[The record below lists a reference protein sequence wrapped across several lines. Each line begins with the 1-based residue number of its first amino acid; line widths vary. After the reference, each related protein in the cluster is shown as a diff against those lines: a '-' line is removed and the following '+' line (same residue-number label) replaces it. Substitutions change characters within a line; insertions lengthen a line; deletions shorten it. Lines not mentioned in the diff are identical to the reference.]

1 MSEHLFEIAVI
12 IILLVL
18 NGIFA
23 MSEIA
28 VVSAKKVRLSQLAK
42 NGSKKAQLA
51 LNLAND
57 PDKFLSTVQIGIT
70 LIGIFAGAFGGAK
83 LTESLA
89 VFLNGFQ
96 FISEYS
102 EGIALAVV
110 VLFITY
116 LSLIIGELV
125 PKRLGLQ
132 NPEIIA
138 SNIAAPMIFLSR
150 VASPL
155 VFVLT
160 TSTRIFLK
168 IFRVKPSNQ
177 LVVTEQE
184 IKELMRQG
192 TQAGIFEK
200 SEQDLVQNIFN
211 LDDLK
216 VAAIMVPRTKI
227 VWLDLEDSVEQNLNL
242 IRDHQFARFLV
253 GEKSLDNLAG
263 FIRVKDIF
271 HQIINREEIDFRK
284 ILRKPIFIT
293 ESSSPLKVF
302 EEIKSAGI
310 HIAVI
315 IDEHGAVQGMLTS
328 NDIVEA
334 VVGDMTLSGEINDPY
349 AVQRE
354 DGSWLFD
361 GRISIVEIK
370 NILSVQK
377 FPEEENYNTLA
388 GFILN
393 IMGTIPK
400 VSEHF
405 IWNKFRFE
413 VVDMDG
419 KRIDKILVQTDPK
432 IKITN

>member
-1 MSEHLFEIAVI
+1 MSEHIIEISI
-12 IILLVL
+12 IILLL
-18 NGIFA
+18 IINGIFA

-28 VVSAKKVRLSQLAK
+28 VVSSKKFRLSQWAK
-42 NGSKKAQLA
+42 NGNKKAQLA
-51 LNLAND
+51 LNLANE

-89 VFLNGFQ
+89 DFLNGFQ
-96 FISEYS
+96 MISEYS

-138 SNIAAPMIFLSR
+138 SNIAGPMIFLSKI
-150 VASPL
+150 ANPI
-155 VFVLT
+155 VFVLAN
-160 TSTRIFLK
+160 STGIFLK
-168 IFRVKPSNQ
+168 IFRIKKSDQ
-177 LVVTEQE
+177 VVITEQE

-200 SEQDLVQNIFN
+200 SEQELVQNIFN

-216 VAAIMVPRTKI
+216 VAAIMVPRIKI

-242 IRDHQFARFLV
+242 IRDHQFARYLV
-253 GEKSLDNLAG
+253 GEKSLDNLVG
-263 FIRVKDIF
+263 FIRVKDVF
-271 HQIINREEIDFRK
+271 LQTINREEINFRK

-302 EEIKSAGI
+302 EEIKSSGV
-310 HIAVI
+310 HIAVV

-328 NDIVEA
+328 NDIIES
-334 VVGDMTLSGEINDPY
+334 VVGDMTLSGEKSEEY
-349 AVQRE
+349 AIQRE

-361 GRISIVEIK
+361 GRIPIVEIK
-370 NILSVQK
+370 EILSIQN

-393 IMGTIPK
+393 TLGTIPK
-400 VSEHF
+400 ASEHF
-405 IWNKFRFE
+405 IWNNFRFE

-419 KRIDKILVQTDPK
+419 KRIDKILVQPVM
-432 IKITN
+432 NS